1 MGYEAGGTPPTPGGG
16 VNPWGGN
23 FGIFSP
29 RTPQPQNNA
38 IGAGE
43 SLGVFIGFKNG
54 MTYANFLAAATNQSN
69 FRLIAH
75 IEGVVNGQSIWSIG
89 DNNSLIPTPGA
100 AALLA
105 DAGLLATRRRR

>member
-1 MGYEAGGTPPTPGGG
+1 MGYEAGGNPPTPGGG

-29 RTPQPQNNA
+29 RTPQPQNDA

-75 IEGVVNGQSIWSIG
+75 IQGVVNGQSIWSIG